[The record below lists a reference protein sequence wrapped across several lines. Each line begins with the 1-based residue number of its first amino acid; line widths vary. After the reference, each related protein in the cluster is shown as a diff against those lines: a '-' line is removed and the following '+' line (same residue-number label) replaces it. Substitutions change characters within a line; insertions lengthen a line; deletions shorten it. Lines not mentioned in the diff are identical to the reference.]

1 MALFSAGARYG
12 LQACLL
18 LAEQSTGTPLPGAS
32 IAQRLRI
39 PPQYLPVVLHRLK
52 AAGIVT
58 TVRGQRGGY
67 RLARAP
73 AAVAVLEVLEAVDSR
88 VLVVPARGAAGDV
101 TEPLFAHVEA
111 RLREELSVSLA
122 DALRR
127 WGTEAAPMFHI

>member
-18 LAEQSTGTPLPGAS
+18 LAEQSPGSPLPGAA

-52 AAGIVT
+52 SAGIVN

-67 RLARAP
+67 RLARPP
-73 AAVAVLEVLEAVDSR
+73 AAVAGLGVPEAGGSR
-88 VLVVPARGAAGDV
+88 VVVAARGAAGDA

-111 RLREELSVSLA
+111 RLRDELSVSLA

-127 WGTEAAPMFHI
+127 WGAEAAPMFHI